1 MQRVTGLGGVFIKA
15 KDPKALCA
23 WYQKH
28 LGIEFNGNTYISFQ
42 WVNLNHPTAPG
53 STVFS
58 FFSENTKYFEPS
70 KASCMINFRVKDL
83 EALIPVLKEEGVQI
97 EGDILKEDYGKFG
110 WIMDPEGNKIELWEP
125 IDDKL

>member
-15 KDPKALCA
+15 KDPKALCE

-28 LGIEFNGNTYISFQ
+28 LGVEFNGNTYISVQ
-42 WVNLNHPTAPG
+42 WGNQNHPTAPG

-58 FFSENTKYFEPS
+58 FFKHDTRYFEPS
-70 KASCMINFRVKDL
+70 GAPYMINFRVKDL
-83 EALIPVLKEEGVQI
+83 EALLPVLKEEGVQI
-97 EGDILKEDYGKFG
+97 EGDLLKEDYGQFC

-125 IDDKL
+125 IEH

>member
-15 KDPKALCA
+15 KDPKALCE
-23 WYQKH
+23 WYQRH
-28 LGIEFNGNTYISFQ
+28 LGVEFNGNTYISFQ
-42 WVNLNHPTAPG
+42 WINQNHPTAPG

-83 EALIPVLKEEGVQI
+83 EALLLVLREEGVQI
-97 EGDILKEDYGKFG
+97 EGDMLKEDYGKFC

-125 IDDKL
+125 IEH